1 MLKKKKYIAVIVCVI
16 LFVCMLVIGGNKL
29 TASTKPVN
37 AVDTVNVVNL
47 RDMFT
52 IKNGVLDDHEYY
64 LFFDKITGEYKGQE
78 HKPECK
84 TCYDI
89 FD

>member
-1 MLKKKKYIAVIVCVI
+1 MLKKKEYIAVIVCVI

-37 AVDTVNVVNL
+37 AVDTVSVVDL

>member
-1 MLKKKKYIAVIVCVI
+1 MFKKKEYIAVIVCVI

-37 AVDTVNVVNL
+37 AVDTVSVVDL

>member
-1 MLKKKKYIAVIVCVI
+1 MLKEKKYIAVIVCVI
-16 LFVCMLVIGGNKL
+16 LLVCMLVIGGNKL

-37 AVDTVNVVNL
+37 AVDTVSVVDL

-52 IKNGVLDDHEYY
+52 IKNGILDDHEYY

>member
-1 MLKKKKYIAVIVCVI
+1 MIVCVI

-37 AVDTVNVVNL
+37 AVDTVSVVDL

>member
-1 MLKKKKYIAVIVCVI
+1 MLKKKEYIAVIVCVI

-29 TASTKPVN
+29 IASTKTVN
-37 AVDTVNVVNL
+37 AVDTVSVVDL
-47 RDMFT
+47 RDMFI

>member
-1 MLKKKKYIAVIVCVI
+1 MFKKKEYIAVIVCVI

-37 AVDTVNVVNL
+37 AVDTVSVVDL
-47 RDMFT
+47 RDMFL
-52 IKNGVLDDHEYY
+52 IKNSVLDDHEYY

>member
-1 MLKKKKYIAVIVCVI
+1 MFNKKEYIAVIVCVI

-29 TASTKPVN
+29 IASTKTVN
-37 AVDTVNVVNL
+37 AVDTVSVVDL
-47 RDMFT
+47 RDMFI

>member
-37 AVDTVNVVNL
+37 AVDTVSVVDL

>member
-1 MLKKKKYIAVIVCVI
+1 MLKKKKYIAVIVCII

-37 AVDTVNVVNL
+37 AVDTVSVVDL

-52 IKNGVLDDHEYY
+52 IKNGILDDHEYY